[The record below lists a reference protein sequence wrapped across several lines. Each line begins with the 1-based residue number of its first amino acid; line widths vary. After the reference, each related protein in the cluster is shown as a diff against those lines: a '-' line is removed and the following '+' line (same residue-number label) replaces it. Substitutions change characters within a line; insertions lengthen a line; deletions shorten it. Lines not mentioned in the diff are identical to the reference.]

1 MRKYNIANYVRYKT
15 EVKEALER
23 VRKPIDGDYT
33 YLTNEEVIINFLP
46 LVETLAR
53 KQSTSDQAS
62 GVLSI
67 NDLLQEGAAGLTAA
81 VGKLDRTVLA
91 ESDDQEKTIKSFLSK
106 RIKGAIRRAVDINRG
121 DVRIPEH
128 KLNEIRRN
136 PKDEKMVAMFFN
148 SVFSSIDDK
157 PPGDDDNLAYQ
168 VIDKSEPYNIGLL
181 NAYLL
186 QLMKKHLTMQ
196 QYEVLRLS
204 FGLDCDKHSANEI
217 ASKLEINV
225 NTAHVRIS
233 QIKRD
238 AIQCLIDNVDSSQVL
253 DYL

>member
-1 MRKYNIANYVRYKT
+1 MRKYNISNYVRYKK
-15 EVKEALER
+15 EVEEALKR

-33 YLTNEEVIINFLP
+33 YLNNEEIIINFLP
-46 LVETLAR
+46 LVMTLAG

-67 NDLLQEGAAGLTAA
+67 LDLFQEGNTGLTAA
-81 VGKLDRTVLA
+81 VGKLDRDTLKK
-91 ESDDQEKTIKSFLSK
+91 SDDQEKTIKSFLSK

-121 DVRIPEH
+121 DIRIPEH

-148 SVFSSIDDK
+148 SVFSSIDNNPNQDE
-157 PPGDDDNLAYQ
+157 NMAYQ
-168 VIDKSEPYNIGLL
+168 VVDKSEPYNIALL

-225 NTAHVRIS
+225 STAHVRIS

>member
-1 MRKYNIANYVRYKT
+1 MRKYNITNYVRHKE
-15 EVKEALER
+15 EVKAAIKR
-23 VRKPIDGDYT
+23 VRKPIEGDYT
-33 YLTNEEVIINFLP
+33 HLSNSEIIINFLP

-67 NDLLQEGAAGLTAA
+67 NDLLQEGAYGLTAA
-81 VGKLDRTVLA
+81 ASKLDRTLLK

-121 DVRIPEH
+121 GVRIPEH

-136 PKDEKMVAMFFN
+136 PNDEMMVAMFFN

-157 PPGDDDNLAYQ
+157 PTDDDNMAYQ
-168 VIDKSEPYNIGLL
+168 VIDKSEPYNIHLL

-186 QLMKKHLTMQ
+186 QLMKNHLDFK

-204 FGLDCDKHSANEI
+204 FGLDCDKHSANDI
-217 ASKLEINV
+217 AKKLDINV
-225 NTAHVRIS
+225 TTAHVRIS

>member
-1 MRKYNIANYVRYKT
+1 MRKYNIANYVRYKK
-15 EVKEALER
+15 EVEAALKR
-23 VRKPIDGDYT
+23 VNKPIAGDYT
-33 YLTNEEVIINFLP
+33 HLTNEEIIINFLP

-67 NDLLQEGAAGLTAA
+67 NDLLQEGSLGLTAA
-81 VGKLDRTVLA
+81 VSKIDREVLKK
-91 ESDDQEKTIKSFLSK
+91 SDDQEKTIKSFLSK

-136 PKDEKMVAMFFN
+136 PKDEKMVSMFFN
-148 SVFSSIDDK
+148 SVFSSIDAK
-157 PPGDDDNLAYQ
+157 PNNEENMAYQ
-168 VIDKSEPYNIGLL
+168 VIDKSEPYNIALL
-181 NAYLL
+181 NTYLL
-186 QLMKKHLTMQ
+186 SLMKTYLTPT
-196 QYEVLRLS
+196 QYDVLRLS
-204 FGLDCDKHSANEI
+204 YGLDCDKHSANDI
-217 ASKLEINV
+217 ANKIGINV

>member
-1 MRKYNIANYVRYKT
+1 MRKYNVQNYIRYKLDVENT
-15 EVKEALER
+15 IER
-23 VRKPIDGDYT
+23 IKKPIDGDYT
-33 YLTNEEVIINFLP
+33 NLTNDEIIINFLP

-67 NDLLQEGAAGLTAA
+67 NDLLQEGSAGLTAA
-81 VGKLDRTVLA
+81 VNKLDRTILA
-91 ESDDQEKTIKSFLSK
+91 ESEDQEKTIKSFLSK
-106 RIKGAIRRAVDINRG
+106 RIKGSIRRAVDMNRG
-121 DVRIPEH
+121 EIRIPEH

-157 PPGDDDNLAYQ
+157 PNDEDNMAYQ
-168 VIDKSEPYNIGLL
+168 VIDKSEPYNIALL
-181 NAYLL
+181 NTYLL
-186 QLMKKHLTMQ
+186 SLMRTYLDER
-196 QYEVLRLS
+196 QYNVLRLS
-204 FGLDCDKHSANEI
+204 YGLDCDKHSANEI
-217 ASKLEINV
+217 AAVVGINV
-225 NTAHVRIS
+225 STAHVRIS

-238 AIQCLIDNVDSSQVL
+238 AIQTLIDNVDSSQVL

>member
-1 MRKYNIANYVRYKT
+1 MRKYNITNYVRHKE
-15 EVKEALER
+15 EVKAAIER
-23 VRKPIDGDYT
+23 VRKPIEGDYT
-33 YLTNEEVIINFLP
+33 HLNNSEIIINFLP

-67 NDLLQEGAAGLTAA
+67 NDLLQEGAYGLTAA
-81 VGKLDRTVLA
+81 ASKLDRTLLK

-121 DVRIPEH
+121 GVRIPEH

-136 PKDEKMVAMFFN
+136 PNDEMMVAMFFN

-157 PPGDDDNLAYQ
+157 PNDDDNMAYQ
-168 VIDKSEPYNIGLL
+168 VIDKSEPYNIHLL

-186 QLMKKHLTMQ
+186 QLMKNHLDFK

-204 FGLDCDKHSANEI
+204 FGLDCDKHSANDI
-217 ASKLEINV
+217 AKKLDINV
-225 NTAHVRIS
+225 TTAHVRIS

>member
-1 MRKYNIANYVRYKT
+1 MRKYNIQNYIRYKNDV
-15 EVKEALER
+15 EKQLER
-23 VRKPIDGDYT
+23 VKKPIDGDYT
-33 YLTNEEVIINFLP
+33 GLTDEEIKINFLP
-46 LVETLAR
+46 LVVTLAH

-67 NDLLQEGAAGLTAA
+67 LDLFQEGNAGLCSA
-81 VGKLDRTVLA
+81 VNKLDRTILA
-91 ESDDQEKTIKSFLSK
+91 ESEDQEKTLKSFLSK

-148 SVFSSIDDK
+148 SVFSSIDAK
-157 PPGDDDNLAYQ
+157 PNDDDNMAYQ
-168 VIDKSEPYNIGLL
+168 VIDKSEPYNIALL
-181 NAYLL
+181 NTYLL
-186 QLMKKHLTMQ
+186 SLMRTHLTPT
-196 QYEVLRLS
+196 QYDVLRMS
-204 FGLDCDKHSANEI
+204 YGLDCDKHSANDI
-217 ASKLEINV
+217 ATKLGINV
-225 NTAHVRIS
+225 ATAHVRIS

-238 AIQCLIDNVDSSQVL
+238 AIHLLIENVDSSQVL